1 MKAKI
6 IVGLL
11 LVMWMMPPVQASA
24 QRFLLVTPNTLPGS
38 STGNNADVLRFEF
51 KKVGPLTPLT
61 LIPESLL
68 NDPNVPA
75 FNSQGEL
82 FVSNRHGNV
91 RGGIGSIARFT
102 FDTKGNFTP
111 TGSITG
117 NGLEA
122 VNGLAFFTTGELFA
136 ANFMNRLIS
145 RFLFTAGGN
154 AVANGT
160 INTGE
165 FINIGLAFA
174 ANGELFTTHDSSVVR
189 RWVFDS
195 ITGDAISN
203 GFFVAPGTRL
213 HYLGFDA
220 KGELFVAD
228 PGTDRV
234 FRFLFDSSGNPVEN
248 GIISVPGGPL
258 GVAFSPR
265 GELFVTSHFTGL
277 ISRFVFDDNGN
288 AIPNGSTSAAD
299 NLGGVAIFGPLR
311 AKGKKR

>member
-1 MKAKI
+1 MD
-6 IVGLL
+6 
-11 LVMWMMPPVQASA
+11 S
-24 QRFLLVTPNTLPGS
+24 PGRNS
-38 STGNNADVLRFEF
+38 GTDSPRGRLQIAE
-51 KKVGPLTPLT
+51 GGAE
-61 LIPESLL
+61 ES
-68 NDPNVPA
+68 
-75 FNSQGEL
+75 
-82 FVSNRHGNV
+82 
-91 RGGIGSIARFT
+91 
-102 FDTKGNFTP
+102 
-111 TGSITG
+111 
-117 NGLEA
+117 
-122 VNGLAFFTTGELFA
+122 
-136 ANFMNRLIS
+136 
-145 RFLFTAGGN
+145 
-154 AVANGT
+154 
-160 INTGE
+160 
-165 FINIGLAFA
+165 IGLAFA
-174 ANGELFTTHDSSVVR
+174 PNGELFTTHDSSVVR

-288 AIPNGSTSAAD
+288 PIPNGFTSAAD